1 MISISIGRTIL
12 LFLLMFTLAPVL
24 PDSRAQT
31 SSPEA
36 KSRRFIVLDLTGTPY
51 ERGVQH
57 GKALREAIHKSVA
70 IWKENLQIT
79 FKIDGDTFITKFL
92 AKTNYLL
99 AIKKWTPDL
108 LEEVRGISEGAQI
121 DFNTILVFQLMDEYW
136 VNGPEITAE
145 HCSAMGIA
153 EAADHPTIVA
163 QNMDLENFRDGFQT
177 ILHIREVSGLEEFVL
192 SQPGLIAFNGMNN
205 RGVGVNTNTVGQLAH
220 SRDGLPVAFVVRGIL
235 QRSTYENV
243 ASFLKTVHHA
253 SGQNY
258 TIGASGRV
266 GYFEASSHDV
276 VEVAATSSEKFVYHT
291 NHPLANHDYSPEG
304 TREMA
309 SPNEADNSHIRY
321 LSLQKRL
328 STGSGNDIIQ
338 LIENTL
344 RSHDSEQNPICREWS
359 EKPDSFSYSSTIM
372 ILSGDSHLL
381 ASPGPP
387 DRYPYE
393 EFRFSQGIKKTGR

>member
-1 MISISIGRTIL
+1 M
-12 LFLLMFTLAPVL
+12 FLLMLALASIL
-24 PDSRAQT
+24 PDSGAQT

-57 GKALREAIHKSVA
+57 GQALREAIHKSVA
-70 IWKENLQIT
+70 IWKGNLQST
-79 FKIDGDTFITKFL
+79 FKIDGDTFVTKFL
-92 AKTNYLL
+92 AETNYSP

-108 LEEVRGISEGAQI
+108 LEEVRGISDGAQI

-145 HCSAMGIA
+145 QHCSAMGIA
-153 EAADHPTIVA
+153 GAANHPTIVA

-177 ILHIREVSGLEEFVL
+177 ILHIREASGLEEFVL

-205 RGVGVNTNTVGQLAH
+205 RGVGVNTNTVGQLAR

-235 QRSTYENV
+235 QRNTYEDV

-253 SGQNY
+253 SGQSY

-276 VEVAATSSEKFVYHT
+276 VEVAATSSGRFVYHT

-304 TREMA
+304 TREMT
-309 SPNEADNSHIRY
+309 SPNEADNSHTRY

-328 STGSGNDIIQ
+328 STGPGNDIIQ

-393 EFRFSQGIKKTGR
+393 EFRFSQGIKNTGR